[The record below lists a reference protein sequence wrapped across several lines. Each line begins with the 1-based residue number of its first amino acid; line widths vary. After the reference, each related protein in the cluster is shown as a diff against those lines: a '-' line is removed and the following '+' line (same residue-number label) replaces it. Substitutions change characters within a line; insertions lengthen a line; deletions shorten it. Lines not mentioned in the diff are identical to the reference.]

1 MTSRRK
7 KILFSQFFLFF
18 AATILISFTYINLGN
33 NSSKQILSEKKKREI
48 NEKIKKDKNDG
59 NTFYDIVY
67 SGLDLSG
74 NRYIINA
81 KEANNNNDNE
91 GFVSLKNVNAV
102 FYFKDNKNLN
112 ITSKFGL
119 YNNKTLDMKFEKD
132 VKAEYDGS
140 TLLAEEAE
148 YLNSKNLIEISNNV
162 EITDFRGTLIAE
174 KLVLDIEENK
184 LNITSSRNKK
194 VEANFNYK

>member
-7 KILFSQFFLFF
+7 KILFTQFFLFF

-48 NEKIKKDKNDG
+48 NEKIKKDKSDG

-102 FYFKDNKNLN
+102 FYFKDNKKLN
-112 ITSKFGL
+112 ISSKFGL

-140 TLLAEEAE
+140 TLLAEEAV

>member
-184 LNITSSRNKK
+184 LNITSTRNKK

>member
-7 KILFSQFFLFF
+7 KILFIQLFLFF

-48 NEKIKKDKNDG
+48 NEKIKKDKSDG
-59 NTFYDIVY
+59 NIFYDIVY

>member
-7 KILFSQFFLFF
+7 KILFIQLFLFF
-18 AATILISFTYINLGN
+18 AATILISFTYINLVN

>member
-1 MTSRRK
+1 M
-7 KILFSQFFLFF
+7 
-18 AATILISFTYINLGN
+18 
-33 NSSKQILSEKKKREI
+33 
-48 NEKIKKDKNDG
+48 
-59 NTFYDIVY
+59 
-67 SGLDLSG
+67 SG

-140 TLLAEEAE
+140 TLLAEEAV

>member
-7 KILFSQFFLFF
+7 KILFIQLFLFF

-48 NEKIKKDKNDG
+48 NEKIKKDKSDG

-140 TLLAEEAE
+140 TLLAEEAV

>member
-7 KILFSQFFLFF
+7 KILFIQLFLFF

>member
-7 KILFSQFFLFF
+7 KILFIQLFLFF

-102 FYFKDNKNLN
+102 FYFKDNKKLN
-112 ITSKFGL
+112 ISSKFGL

-148 YLNSKNLIEISNNV
+148 YLSSKNLIEISNNV

>member
-7 KILFSQFFLFF
+7 KILFIQLFLFF

-81 KEANNNNDNE
+81 KEASNNNDNN

-102 FYFKDNKNLN
+102 FYFKDNKKLN
-112 ITSKFGL
+112 ISSKFGL

-148 YLNSKNLIEISNNV
+148 YLSSKNLIEISNNV

>member
-7 KILFSQFFLFF
+7 KILFTQFFLFF

-48 NEKIKKDKNDG
+48 NEKIKKDKSDG
-59 NTFYDIVY
+59 NIFYDIVY

-81 KEANNNNDNE
+81 KEASNNNDNN

-148 YLNSKNLIEISNNV
+148 YLSSKNLIEISNNV

>member
-7 KILFSQFFLFF
+7 KILFTQFFLFF

-48 NEKIKKDKNDG
+48 NEKIKKDKSDG

-91 GFVSLKNVNAV
+91 GFVSLKNVSAV

-140 TLLAEEAE
+140 TLLAEEAV